1 MQHRVNVTLQSI
13 ILVLQLLALL
23 LVQLHL
29 IVHLLV
35 VQLNIAQFNTVCL
48 LSLLHQLE
56 LSLQFIIVESGK
68 LIVCLAVMCL

>member
-35 VQLNIAQFNTVCL
+35 VQLNIAQFDTVCL
-48 LSLLHQLE
+48 LPLLHQLE